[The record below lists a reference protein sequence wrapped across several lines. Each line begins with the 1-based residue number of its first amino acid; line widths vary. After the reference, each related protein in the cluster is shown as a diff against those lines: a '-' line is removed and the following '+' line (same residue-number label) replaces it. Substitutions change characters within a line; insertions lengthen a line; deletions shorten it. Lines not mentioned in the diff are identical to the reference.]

1 MTPSRTPYPLPT
13 IALSLIIK
21 RNPSSKIGFAHY
33 VRLLPQARFFILF
46 LNTFI
51 PSVSSF
57 NYYISMEFKYC
68 DCQNQRTSSPT
79 PRPFPTLT
87 YKNSDISKG
96 SSQDMPSITPRI
108 RENADTAGVGERRDR
123 REIIANEM
131 IWRRGLKEKVLGISM
146 QGLGMFSFGEPI
158 SMSFNPRMN
167 SINHVNNADKD
178 TRQFSTLTNK
188 DKIII
193 LKKSKQEWRCTLCH
207 ITTTS
212 EKDLND
218 HGQEKKNV
226 RLKKHLRKLKK

>member
-1 MTPSRTPYPLPT
+1 
-13 IALSLIIK
+13 
-21 RNPSSKIGFAHY
+21 
-33 VRLLPQARFFILF
+33 
-46 LNTFI
+46 
-51 PSVSSF
+51 
-57 NYYISMEFKYC
+57 MEFKYC

-87 YKNSDISKG
+87 YKNSDISKR
-96 SSQDMPSITPRI
+96 SSQDMSFPNVGVCQYQPSITPRI
-108 RENADTAGVGERRDR
+108 RENADTVGVEERRDR

-193 LKKSKQEWRCTLCH
+193 LEIKVHRREVPIEKG
-207 ITTTS
+207 TS
-212 EKDLND
+212 LPMEKGFKILLFPIIDSLGNP
-218 HGQEKKNV
+218 
-226 RLKKHLRKLKK
+226 LRIFYMWYQSMCYEIYDSPRMI